1 MRVGQ
6 NLQVAERPVILTTID
21 WKRKNVLE
29 DDASLDAS
37 GKFLPGRSPSV
48 VVGPFLQALTG
59 VLKWIQSST
68 GFDEKQLAS
77 TGEST
82 RW

>member
-37 GKFLPGRSPSV
+37 GKFPPRRSLNRG
-48 VVGPFLQALTG
+48 VGTM
-59 VLKWIQSST
+59 ST
-68 GFDEKQLAS
+68 KTVTTHRF
-77 TGEST
+77 
-82 RW
+82 